1 MSPKIQNI
9 IAASSIFCL
18 MIILGCASF
27 QEALT
32 PCYIPPAAVEYA
44 DANETSI
51 LPWTTLFDA
60 RRVDMK
66 MDFVHALC
74 QITDRM
80 NYEYLKGITRFHIA
94 AAEEL
99 KTTLFSPTGA
109 VGLLMTSALGGT
121 AGALLLSKP
130 GDKKKIKRLEK
141 TNNAI
146 NP

>member
-1 MSPKIQNI
+1 MSSKTQNI
-9 IAASSIFCL
+9 IATGSVFCL

-32 PCYIPPAAVEYA
+32 PCYIPPAAVKYA

-60 RRVDMK
+60 KRVGMK
-66 MDFVHALC
+66 MDFVHALY

-80 NYEYLKGITRFHIA
+80 KYEYLRGIMRFHIA

-109 VGLLMTSALGGT
+109 VGLLITSALGGT

-130 GDKKKIKRLEK
+130 ADKKKIKRLEK

-146 NP
+146 TP